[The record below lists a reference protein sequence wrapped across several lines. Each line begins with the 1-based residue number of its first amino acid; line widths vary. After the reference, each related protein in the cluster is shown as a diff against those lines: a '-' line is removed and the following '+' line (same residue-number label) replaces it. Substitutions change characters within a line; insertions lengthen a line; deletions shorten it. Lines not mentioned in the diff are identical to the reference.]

1 MRALRAGENSR
12 VGSFERGFLSAFL
25 PKVLVEVV
33 EDFAPACNPLRV
45 IPGRGADTLD
55 QRSDTR
61 DFGSSELAV
70 HEGDKCT
77 LEVLLDRCG
86 LKDAA
91 PRAISEIIHD
101 VDLKDRKF
109 GRTEVAGIR
118 TLVEGIGAATRDD
131 TQRIARGSEVFND
144 LYEYFRKKR
153 R

>member
-61 DFGSSELAV
+61 DFGSTELAV
-70 HEGDKCT
+70 
-77 LEVLLDRCG
+77 LEVDIVDDLRDGARRCI
-86 LKDAA
+86 LEAA
-91 PRAISEIIHD
+91 SVEQHLEGAFVAL
-101 VDLKDRKF
+101 VDGKF